1 MRRSCLNKLKHP
13 FPEQKKYLA
22 LSSLDKETNFREA
35 KGT

>member
-1 MRRSCLNKLKHP
+1 MFKQTKTSIPRT
-13 FPEQKKYLA
+13 KKYLA